1 MVRVCILGMTGGDSQ
16 IKLLSWLYK
25 KNDVEEITFVKNKIQ
40 FMKLAETDPRD
51 VAFIRLSGAQPVE
64 LSILETLQKS
74 TENMEV
80 VFVSDIDDYALDAY
94 KMGASGYLLE
104 PIEKIRL
111 ERCFSKLV
119 HSKKAIKG
127 NGRTE

>member
-1 MVRVCILGMTGGDSQ
+1 MRVCILGMTGGDSQ

-74 TENMEV
+74 TE
-80 VFVSDIDDYALDAY
+80 
-94 KMGASGYLLE
+94 
-104 PIEKIRL
+104 
-111 ERCFSKLV
+111 
-119 HSKKAIKG
+119 
-127 NGRTE
+127 